1 MYPFI
6 ILCGGLA
13 TRLGE
18 IAVETPK
25 CLLTLNEKP
34 FLFYQLDYLDK
45 NGAKDVFLSVGH
57 LSDQF
62 YDFVQHYTFSNINI
76 RLIEDGSEPLG
87 TGGAV
92 KNIITEINSPCFV
105 MYGDSFL
112 RIKFKDIYNAYKINL
127 GPLIVIYKNDGMYD
141 VSNVHFDGEHAVY
154 NKTNPSNLANYIDY
168 GIGIYKKSD
177 FKNTSGSFDLSLVQ
191 EYFSKI
197 KKLQHFE
204 ASKRFYEI
212 GTPESYEKAK
222 EFFKNYDT

>member
-25 CLLTLNEKP
+25 CLLRLNNKP
-34 FLFYQLDYLDK
+34 FLLYQLEYLDK

-62 YDFVQHYTFSNINI
+62 YDFTQNYTFQNINI
-76 RLIEDGSEPLG
+76 RLVDDGSEPLG

-92 KNIITEINSPCFV
+92 KNVIAKINSPSFV

-112 RIKFKDIYNAYKINL
+112 RINFEDIYNAYDVNL
-127 GPLIVIYKNDGMYD
+127 GPLIVVYKNDGMYD
-141 VSNVHFDGEHAVY
+141 VSNVYFDGKHVVY
-154 NKTNPSNLANYIDY
+154 NKTNPSHLANYIDY
-168 GIGIYKKSD
+168 GIGIYKQSD
-177 FKNTSGSFDLSLVQ
+177 FKNMDKSFDLSLVQ
-191 EYFSKI
+191 EHFSNM

-204 ASKRFYEI
+204 AKNRFYEI
-212 GTPESYEKAK
+212 GTPASYKKAEK
-222 EFFKNYDT
+222 FFKNYES

>member
-112 RIKFKDIYNAYKINL
+112 RIKFNDAGDESALHTIKAYRLIDKLLRKYDYKYKYDYKVNDIKGNTVVDIYI
-127 GPLIVIYKNDGMYD
+127 KN
-141 VSNVHFDGEHAVY
+141 
-154 NKTNPSNLANYIDY
+154 
-168 GIGIYKKSD
+168 
-177 FKNTSGSFDLSLVQ
+177 KN
-191 EYFSKI
+191 
-197 KKLQHFE
+197 
-204 ASKRFYEI
+204 
-212 GTPESYEKAK
+212 
-222 EFFKNYDT
+222 